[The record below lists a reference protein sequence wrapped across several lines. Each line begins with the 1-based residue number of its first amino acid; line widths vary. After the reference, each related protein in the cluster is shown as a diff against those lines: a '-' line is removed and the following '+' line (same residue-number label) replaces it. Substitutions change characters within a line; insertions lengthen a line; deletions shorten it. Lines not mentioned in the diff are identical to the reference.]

1 MVKHR
6 YAFEPFIEDGTSF
19 DSYTARLRKMGTH
32 AGNDAIVA
40 FAKLH
45 DLSVIIHQLDQP
57 ILTISGAKVVETAQE
72 LHIAYHNGEHYSSV
86 RRIEARTTTP
96 IKSQL
101 GLSRDKMD
109 VKEQPKGIHRKT
121 EASSSARSNH
131 RDDVPK
137 LNGVKEIH
145 QYKLEKTGDK

>member
-1 MVKHR
+1 MAKHR
-6 YAFEPFIEDGTSF
+6 YAFEPFVEDGISF
-19 DSYTARLRKMGTH
+19 FRYTARLRKMGTH

-57 ILTISGAKVVETAQE
+57 ILTISGANVLETAQE
-72 LHIAYHNGEHYSSV
+72 LHIAYHNREHYSSV

-101 GLSRDKMD
+101 RLSRDEMD
-109 VKEQPKGIHRKT
+109 VKEQTESSHWKT
-121 EASSSARSNH
+121 EASSSGRSNY
-131 RDDVPK
+131 RDNVPK
-137 LNGVKEIH
+137 LRWCER
-145 QYKLEKTGDK
+145 DSS